1 MCWCRISQLLLE
13 NIRGD
18 HFWFDSV
25 RFFRTKTG
33 SNRFGSV
40 FSVLAWFFPVWLGFF
55 PVWLGLFSG
64 FFQFGFGSVRF
75 GFFGFRLIKSKPN
88 RNGRIFQ
95 NFNRFNRFFFTVRF
109 FRLFF
114 SGFLSFLDFLLT
126 PRKYIYFLWILRE
139 KIQIL
144 KQVFKIKVFFSWFSQ
159 K

>member
-1 MCWCRISQLLLE
+1 MIIFGS
-13 NIRGD
+13 IRFG
-18 HFWFDSV
+18 FLGQKPV
-25 RFFRTKTG
+25 QTGLARFFRFWLG
-33 SNRFGSV
+33 FFRFGSV
-40 FSVLAWFFPVWLGFF
+40 F
-55 PVWLGLFSG
+55 
-64 FFQFGFGSVRF
+64 FQFGSVCFLVFSSLGSVRF

-88 RNGRIFQ
+88 RNSRIFQ

-144 KQVFKIKVFFSWFSQ
+144 KQVFKIKVFFS
-159 K
+159 